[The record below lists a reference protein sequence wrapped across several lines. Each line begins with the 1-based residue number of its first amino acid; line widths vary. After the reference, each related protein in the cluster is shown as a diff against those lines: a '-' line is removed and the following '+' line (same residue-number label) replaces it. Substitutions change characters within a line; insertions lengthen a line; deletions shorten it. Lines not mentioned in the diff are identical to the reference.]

1 MSVRPKTGS
10 RSFATRTVL
19 GLAVLCL
26 ACASVSRAQCVSAPA
41 NSVTLQDQGTVSIY
55 PFVWAPGHS
64 YTVTITG
71 TYPTGFG
78 APTYCLGLSAW
89 QWPDYPDYYQ
99 VGGYDSNI
107 QISNPTWV
115 SPTVTTFDVSV
126 NSNAPTGKDFLELQV
141 PGGEDFWG
149 ILIQPPPAPTQ
160 PSPPPPAPCA
170 TPALDPTNPVT
181 PDIWIPGRTYNITVK
196 GTGFT
201 TQATSSLPQCPATTI
216 TVTVPTGS
224 VALSN
229 IVVVDSSTI
238 TATVTPAGTDPGET
252 ADITLWGP
260 PEFDDDDDDQAPASA
275 APPSASP
282 GPLLLQDAPSTA
294 MFVPNVLPQS
304 SAWQFPAAF
313 SGLMQLP
320 GPQTI
325 TLMAALAQPAMPR
338 AVLAA
343 AGAQTN
349 SIPAGPSGMTDDGQ
363 ATAQIDA
370 LKVIVT
376 DASNIDNGIVTV
388 KVTAPLG
395 SATDISLDLG
405 VTTTVTQDFP
415 NTGTGTND
423 LKLNFD
429 DTPPAIYSIAN
440 GSATNA
446 SILAET
452 TIPDYSL
459 SPWTYFRKVRFT
471 QYNVPNENAADCT
484 GNEVTAYIIDDN
496 CNFTPITLK
505 SDFIAAVWLNGTG
518 TSMHHGIL
526 KNPGAVGPSLSAK
539 GTLCKSTQFV
549 GGKVQWPNDAIGY
562 TPPGKNGHGNTFAV
576 VSSVTGYCNKTL
588 VDHVS
593 AAMPVDST
601 LHAAPLSGVVAL
613 SCGKQLNLDDGSYST
628 TRTETV
634 ADKCTAC
641 SNPATFTNS
650 NGGTYSQDAD
660 GHVDS
665 YTSLPD
671 CHASPGTFQ
680 DLAPNPFYTSYR
692 TK

>member
-26 ACASVSRAQCVSAPA
+26 ACPSASRAQCVSAPA

-181 PDIWIPGRTYNITVK
+181 PDTWIPGKTYNITVK

-201 TQATSSLPQCPATTI
+201 TQAASSLPNCPATTI
-216 TVTVPTGS
+216 TVSVPTGS

-238 TATVTPAGTDPGET
+238 TAAVTPAGTDPGET
-252 ADITLWGP
+252 ANITLWGP
-260 PEFDDDDDDQAPASA
+260 PEFDDDDDDQSAGTAAAPAA
-275 APPSASP
+275 V
-282 GPLLLQDAPSTA
+282 LLQDEPSTTL
-294 MFVPNVLPQS
+294 FVPNVLPQS

-313 SGLMQLP
+313 NSLIQLP
-320 GPQTI
+320 APQTAA
-325 TLMAALAQPAMPR
+325 LMAALAQPAMPR

-349 SIPAGPSGMTDDGQ
+349 GIPADPSGMANDGQ
-363 ATAQIDA
+363 ATAQIVRPTISLERIDLMDIEAKGAPTGGTFDEPVGQAVIGTTIAMVAFESGFGPNSNPTLFQLGDPDNPCTKAVPCPGGLEDITATYTVQGA
-370 LKVIVT
+370 LPGQSGAATKNFYVPTFGMSCYYTTPESDWGSPPNNCNVPLKWKGKIYVGPVTDPGSLSGTYCLAFIEDVIVNVGSGVLNNGVAVQKVNGSIGQT
-376 DASNIDNGIVTV
+376 PDGKIHTADGPVPVVNQTVARDRNIIPAKGVSIDLDQVGSGVAADDIGGDIV
-388 KVTAPLG
+388 G
-395 SATDISLDLG
+395 YRLDL
-405 VTTTVTQDFP
+405 
-415 NTGTGTND
+415 
-423 LKLNFD
+423 
-429 DTPPAIYSIAN
+429 Y
-440 GSATNA
+440 
-446 SILAET
+446 
-452 TIPDYSL
+452 
-459 SPWTYFRKVRFT
+459 
-471 QYNVPNENAADCT
+471 
-484 GNEVTAYIIDDN
+484 
-496 CNFTPITLK
+496 
-505 SDFIAAVWLNGTG
+505 
-518 TSMHHGIL
+518 
-526 KNPGAVGPSLSAK
+526 K
-539 GTLCKSTQFV
+539 GL
-549 GGKVQWPNDAIGY
+549 GKVVCANNNNVIVVGACTPAQSLCPASAI
-562 TPPGKNGHGNTFAV
+562 
-576 VSSVTGYCNKTL
+576 
-588 VDHVS
+588 
-593 AAMPVDST
+593 
-601 LHAAPLSGVVAL
+601 
-613 SCGKQLNLDDGSYST
+613 Q
-628 TRTETV
+628 
-634 ADKCTAC
+634 
-641 SNPATFTNS
+641 
-650 NGGTYSQDAD
+650 
-660 GHVDS
+660 
-665 YTSLPD
+665 
-671 CHASPGTFQ
+671 
-680 DLAPNPFYTSYR
+680 
-692 TK
+692 